1 MLSRNESHFGP
12 LPSLPWPLR
21 HVRLISFLGLI
32 RAALLCFSS
41 LPVSLLI
48 PALRGLSQN
57 SSCRCTFLRYEN
69 NYDFSLDPEPP
80 LPAAAG
86 GFLLLFCAG
95 VNHLIWCPSSGW
107 FVFTSVAALHE
118 LVSFIEPSYS
128 LVK

>member
-41 LPVSLLI
+41 LPVNLLI

-57 SSCRCTFLRYEN
+57 ERIGGYHQKVESSTNINQKVLQTGALKYPIVESYRSIASSRKTANAFGVLG
-69 NYDFSLDPEPP
+69 LD
-80 LPAAAG
+80 
-86 GFLLLFCAG
+86 
-95 VNHLIWCPSSGW
+95 
-107 FVFTSVAALHE
+107 
-118 LVSFIEPSYS
+118 
-128 LVK
+128 